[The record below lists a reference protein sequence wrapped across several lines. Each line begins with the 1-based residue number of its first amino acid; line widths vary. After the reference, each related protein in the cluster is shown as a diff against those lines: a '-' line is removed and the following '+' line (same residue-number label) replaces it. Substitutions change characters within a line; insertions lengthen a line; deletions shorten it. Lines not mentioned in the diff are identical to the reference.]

1 MPPRPQ
7 DPAKVGPYRIAGRL
21 GAGGMGVVYAG
32 VDAAGQRAA
41 VKLIHH
47 THAADPEF
55 RIRFRREVAML
66 RRVQGTCCVRIL
78 AADAEAGQPWLATE
92 YIDGRT
98 LDEHVRAHGPLAGD
112 ELFGLAAGLAEAL
125 VAVHAAQVV
134 HRDLKA
140 SNVMVSP
147 AGPRLVD
154 FGIARALDGTALTGT
169 GLVIGSPGWVSPEE
183 YAGGPTGPAADVYGW
198 ALVVVFAATG
208 RLPYGVGRPEVLSY
222 RVMNEAVDTSAL
234 PQALRPTVDAALAK
248 TPGARPAMDRVLA
261 AVAGAWR
268 DRHGETGAVPWSPA
282 ADVTA
287 RLNRVWSVPTE
298 DAAAWPRQ
306 VPSRGGRLRRL
317 TPVLAAVTALACTA
331 AILLNLP
338 SDAGT
343 GTRTSATGTG
353 TQTSATG
360 TGARPQETGSPP
372 SAAPATHSAKDSPSP
387 AAPRTA
393 ADLAA
398 VLDLSLSVTPTADFA
413 FDGGFTQSS
422 AAAKASGRLLSG
434 DSRTEDGFAMTVDPV
449 EEPATRYVVTD
460 GQFYRDRP
468 GAPAMLL
475 EDQKPAD
482 VDWYALMVAGMAGP
496 SVIQQV
502 VLNSTSMHADGRTY
516 TGVLPASDTGGRL
529 RWLLDSW
536 LGADVSEASGAS
548 FLNFRLTIDED
559 NRPKRFSLNW
569 KVPVSGSGTY
579 ESVFTTTYR
588 GWRASEKITEP
599 AG

>member
-1 MPPRPQ
+1 MSIRPQ

-47 THAADPEF
+47 TYAADPEF
-55 RIRFRREVAML
+55 RVRFRREVAML
-66 RRVQGTCCVRIL
+66 RRVRGACCVRIL
-78 AADAEAGQPWLATE
+78 AADAEAEQPWLATE

-140 SNVMVSP
+140 ANVMVSP

-154 FGIARALDGTALTGT
+154 FGIARALDGTSLTGT

-222 RVMNEAVDTSAL
+222 RVMNEAVDTSAV
-234 PQALRPTVDAALAK
+234 PHELRPAIDAALAK
-248 TPGARPAMDRVLA
+248 TPGTRPAMDQVLA
-261 AVAGAWR
+261 VVARAWR
-268 DRHGETGAVPWSPA
+268 DRHGEAAAATWNPA

-287 RLNRVWSVPTE
+287 RLERVWSVPAR
-298 DAAAWPRQ
+298 DAAAWPRET
-306 VPSRGGRLRRL
+306 PSPRGRLRRL
-317 TPVLAAVTALACTA
+317 SPVVAAVTALACTA

-338 SDAGT
+338 SDAET
-343 GTRTSATGTG
+343 GT
-353 TQTSATG
+353 
-360 TGARPQETGSPP
+360 
-372 SAAPATHSAKDSPSP
+372 SAAPPSDARAGAPSTGSAIGSPSATPSASP
-387 AAPRTA
+387 ATPSASRPAPAPSTA
-393 ADLAA
+393 GALAA
-398 VLDLSLSVTPTADFA
+398 ALDLSLGVTPTADFT
-413 FDGGFTQSS
+413 FEGGFTQSS
-422 AAAKASGRLLSG
+422 AAAEARGRLLSG
-434 DSRTEDGFAMTVDPV
+434 DSRTEDDFAMAVDPA
-449 EEPATRYVVTD
+449 EEPTGRYVVTD
-460 GQFYRDRP
+460 GLFYRDRP
-468 GAPAMLL
+468 GAAAMRL
-475 EDQKPAD
+475 EDQKPED

-502 VLNSTSMHADGRTY
+502 VLNTADLRADGRTY
-516 TGVLPASDTGGRL
+516 TGVLPAGETGGRL
-529 RWLLDSW
+529 RRLLDSW
-536 LGADVSEASGAS
+536 LGADVSEASGS
-548 FLNFRLTIDED
+548 SYLSYRLTTDAG
-559 NRPKRFSLNW
+559 NRPTRFVLTW
-569 KVPVSGSGTY
+569 KVPVSGSGVY

-588 GWRASEKITEP
+588 GWRASERIAKP